1 MGHIPGQI
9 APLLR
14 CNQAGRHK
22 CCGFCRN
29 AVNDAQSDTAAPA
42 ADIAF
47 VGMRMIVKHGRVKFN
62 LVPVDIDNERAIFI
76 ATIGIPA
83 SEAFLTSSST
93 NESSLLR
100 SSSIPQRLLARNSSG
115 KAYPCAEPIR
125 PWET

>member
-1 MGHIPGQI
+1 MHFGRTALLKQSAQAKVDFGGILHQRTNFGRHGVAVQHQAEAEFLMTLSISCCNFYDMGHIPGQS

-14 CNQAGRHK
+14 CNRAGRHK

-62 LVPVDIDNERAIFI
+62 LVPVDID
-76 ATIGIPA
+76 
-83 SEAFLTSSST
+83 
-93 NESSLLR
+93 
-100 SSSIPQRLLARNSSG
+100 
-115 KAYPCAEPIR
+115 K
-125 PWET
+125 